1 MEESIKKLENE
12 KTMFQILMANPHPNI
27 VCCLLCIAEG
37 IFLHRQE
44 MTRETRIERSSMSLI
59 DTSTRERWVQQIT
72 SALAW
77 IEHLGYAHG
86 DLRPANIFLG
96 TREEVRLGDFDAKVK
111 TGEQLIVASEPFCK
125 MDEDYEPPLAG
136 PLSEQFSLASCIYTI
151 RYGHRPYHDLEAP
164 TRVRKL
170 IMNRFPST
178 AADLIFGNL
187 TQKCWHGYYDSIE
200 AVEREVISLLLKHT
214 IVQVRLESDM
224 VVLDNIKAHC
234 DEFLKKESAS

>member
-1 MEESIKKLENE
+1 
-12 KTMFQILMANPHPNI
+12 
-27 VCCLLCIAEG
+27 
-37 IFLHRQE
+37 
-44 MTRETRIERSSMSLI
+44 MSLI

-178 AADLIFGNL
+178 AADIIFGDL